1 MSLLI
6 HGPSLNS
13 VTLGALIL
21 AVRVSFWPF
30 VLLLPKCGVGM
41 VDQLHV
47 AAAASIHFLLV
58 SRGWLSSA
66 CSPVSSCISEAH
78 FAMSNLRVRSQQGV
92 RECEGPP
99 HNYSSSFPAGVHAPG
114 FRLSAK
120 VTKVEGCAWLYAHQS
135 PDRSHSQR
143 ISNRCEG
150 FITFLS
156 LSAERGCHHL
166 SGEQV
171 PRKSPVFVKR
181 GCGANTR

>member
-1 MSLLI
+1 MSVHSR
-6 HGPSLNS
+6 HGSVRIPSF
-13 VTLGALIL
+13 
-21 AVRVSFWPF
+21 SFF
-30 VLLLPKCGVGM
+30 SCHTMGHLPVFEGTDC
-41 VDQLHV
+41 
-47 AAAASIHFLLV
+47 A
-58 SRGWLSSA
+58 
-66 CSPVSSCISEAH
+66 
-78 FAMSNLRVRSQQGV
+78 RVRSQQGV

-120 VTKVEGCAWLYAHQS
+120 VNKVEGCAWLYAHQS

-156 LSAERGCHHL
+156 LSAERGCDHL

-171 PRKSPVFVKR
+171 RRKIPVFVKR